1 MRAAR
6 LTGGATPASFR
17 IPEFF
22 PPSSETVLSLSGLQ
36 LVLLAAGAA
45 AGGAIFGMIGFAFG
59 IVMSVF
65 IHHGFAAADVVFMV
79 VAGSIV
85 LNLGVLP
92 KFAREIR
99 WRAALPYLGG
109 ATLGMPLGLWLL
121 AILDARTIR
130 LFVGALVIA
139 YGLFALRQQSR
150 EPFRIAGAY
159 GKAVDTGIGFVGG
172 VIGGVSGL
180 GPLVPGVWYGLRGL
194 TKVEQRAL
202 TTPYGLWVQGLMAA
216 WLLVSGWVSRQ
227 AIEGLA
233 VATPVMLL
241 ASYLGLK
248 AFDRISTSAFQR
260 IVVILAIIGALTL
273 IAKQL

>member
-1 MRAAR
+1 M
-6 LTGGATPASFR
+6 LT
-17 IPEFF
+17 
-22 PPSSETVLSLSGLQ
+22 LSGLQ
-36 LVLLAAGAA
+36 LALLAAGAA
-45 AGGAIFGMIGFAFG
+45 AGGAIVGMIGFAFG

-65 IHHGFAAADVVFMV
+65 IHHGFAAADVVFIV

-85 LNLGVLP
+85 LNIGMLP

-99 WRAALPYLGG
+99 WRAALPYLAG

-121 AILDARTIR
+121 ATLDARTVR
-130 LFVGALVIA
+130 LFVGLLVVA

-150 EPFRIAGAY
+150 EPFRIGGAY

-194 TKVEQRAL
+194 NKVEQRAL
-202 TTPYGLWVQGLMAA
+202 TTPYGRWVQALMAA
-216 WLLVSGWVSRQ
+216 WLLVSGWVSRE

-233 VATPVMLL
+233 VAAPVMLL
-241 ASYLGLK
+241 ASWLGLK
-248 AFDRISTSAFQR
+248 GFDRISTSGFQR
-260 IVVILAIIGALTL
+260 IVVILAIIGAMTL
-273 IAKQL
+273 IARQL